1 MILELALAL
10 TSVAAPPASA
20 GGSSL
25 PDTFVAAC
33 LDGKAALSSGS
44 ARAVGV
50 DELPSE
56 LRARLGNPVS
66 GQAWRLDP
74 VNHSYLY
81 VLNYE
86 DPRSENAKVCGL
98 ASDAM
103 NRNQA
108 ADAVEERMMGF
119 VGSERLDGMQW
130 LMPKDGYVAVVTKA
144 GRFSVAQIN
153 WLTDRGKA
161 EFQRDV
167 RRVTP

>member
-1 MILELALAL
+1 MIVELALAL
-10 TSVAAPPASA
+10 ISSAPLALA

-25 PDTFVAAC
+25 PDTFVSAC
-33 LDGKAALSSGS
+33 LDGKAVLSSGS
-44 ARAVGV
+44 ARAVSV

-56 LRARLGNPVS
+56 LRTRLGDPAS
-66 GQAWRLDP
+66 GQAWRLDSI
-74 VNHSYLY
+74 NHSYLY

-86 DPRSENAKVCGL
+86 DPRSENARVCGL

-108 ADAVEERMMGF
+108 ADAVEERMMGYI
-119 VGSERLDGMQW
+119 GSERLEGMQW

-161 EFQRDV
+161 EFQRNV

>member
-1 MILELALAL
+1 MIFELALAL
-10 TSVAAPPASA
+10 TSFSAPPALA
-20 GGSSL
+20 RGGSL

-33 LDGKAALSSGS
+33 LDGRAALSSGTV
-44 ARAVGV
+44 RAVGV
-50 DELPSE
+50 NGLPSE
-56 LRARLGNPVS
+56 LRTRLGDPAS
-66 GQAWRLDP
+66 GQAWRLDS
-74 VNHSYLY
+74 VSHSYLY

-86 DPRSENAKVCGL
+86 DPRSENARVCGL

-103 NRNQA
+103 SRKQA
-108 ADAVEERMMGF
+108 ADAVEERMMGY
-119 VGSERLDGMQW
+119 VGSERLEGMQW

-161 EFQRDV
+161 EFQRNV